1 MWSDNPLKGDLKC
14 VADVTM
20 SNSSLLEIIDQ
31 YRAIKVKSGLWD
43 SIHKHVFLKFQKKNA
58 DPVSR
63 MGQLQLKEEAA
74 GKIRVFA
81 MVDLWTQSALKP
93 LHDFLFSIL
102 QKLPNDATFDQG
114 ASVKRCAE
122 KVKISKKSFG
132 YDLSAA
138 TDRLPIDLQVSILS
152 SFFGKEFSIA

>member
-1 MWSDNPLKGDLKC
+1 MEI
-14 VADVTM
+14 TM
-20 SNSSLLEIIDQ
+20 NSNTLIDIVGPYREI
-31 YRAIKVKSGLWD
+31 KEKSGLWG
-43 SIHKHVFLKFQKKNA
+43 SIHKHVFSKFLKKNA
-58 DPVSR
+58 DPASR
-63 MGQLQLKEEAA
+63 LGQLQLKEEAA

-102 QKLPNDATFDQG
+102 QRIPNDATFNQG
-114 ASVKRCAE
+114 SSVKRCAE

-138 TDRLPIDLQVSILS
+138 TDRLPIDLQVAILTA
-152 SFFGKEFSIA
+152 FFGNEFSTS